1 MDMTHIKKFLNKIHT
16 IQFLVIFIGTTIL
29 LPSLAKSEQN
39 ADHNKTD
46 SASVSARNYYEA
58 GRKEYLKFTPGSFNS
73 AIENFTKA
81 LELDPKFAP
90 AYAGLG
96 EVNSFIG
103 FYRLEVKDD
112 YEKFFN
118 QAYHNILKAL
128 EYGPN
133 LLETQRALAINYL
146 HLSRK
151 GDAEAAANRALQM
164 NPNDAESYY
173 VIWAA
178 NGKKPSDQSIWKALS
193 LDPSLVMAHVDLAT
207 AYFFNTRDYNKAAD
221 QYKKAVELADSPQLH
236 NYLGTTFRSQ
246 GYFPRAIEEYK
257 KAIDLDPNFAPAHMN
272 LGITLFYMNK
282 FNESIEKE
290 RKAISINSRYPDSYF
305 FLARSYE
312 ATNNPQMAIKNY
324 NLFLD
329 LVREQENYYNY
340 IATAKKSLAK
350 LQLGPYNHQ

>member
-1 MDMTHIKKFLNKIHT
+1 MDMTHIKRFLSKIHT
-16 IQFLVIFIGTTIL
+16 IQFLAIFIATTIF
-29 LPSLAKSEQN
+29 LPNLAKSEEN
-39 ADHNKTD
+39 ADQNKTD
-46 SASVSARNYYEA
+46 SASLSARNYYEA
-58 GRKEYLKFTPGSFNS
+58 GRKEYLKFTPQGFNS
-73 AIENFTKA
+73 AIQNFTKA
-81 LELDPKFAP
+81 LGVDPNFAP

-146 HLSRK
+146 HLSRED
-151 GDAEAAANRALQM
+151 DAEAAANRALQM

-178 NGKKPSDQSIWKALS
+178 NGKKPSDQSIRKALI
-193 LDPSLVMAHVDLAT
+193 LDPNLVMAHVDLAT

-221 QYKKAVELADSPQLH
+221 HYKKAVELADSPQLRD
-236 NYLGTTFRSQ
+236 YLGTTFRSQ
-246 GYFPRAIEEYK
+246 GYFPRAIAEYQ
-257 KAIDLDPNFAPAHMN
+257 KAIDLDPNFAPAYMN

-282 FNESIEKE
+282 FNDSIERE
-290 RKAISINSRYPDSYF
+290 RKAISINPRYPDSYF
-305 FLARSYE
+305 FLARGYE
-312 ATNNPQMAIKNY
+312 ATNKPQMAIKNY
-324 NLFLD
+324 NVFLD
-329 LVREQENYYNY
+329 LVSEQENYYGY

-350 LQLGPYNHQ
+350 LRAGSYNH

>member
-1 MDMTHIKKFLNKIHT
+1 MTHIKKFLNKIHT
-16 IQFLVIFIGTTIL
+16 IQFLAIIISATML
-29 LPSLAKSEQN
+29 LPNIAKTEENTDQ
-39 ADHNKTD
+39 NKTG
-46 SASVSARNYYEA
+46 SANTSARDYYEA
-58 GRKEYLKFTPGSFNS
+58 GRKEYLKFTPQSFNS
-73 AIENFTKA
+73 AMQNFNKA

-96 EVNSFIG
+96 ELNSFIG

-118 QAYHNILKAL
+118 QAYHNILKAV

-146 HLSRK
+146 HLSRED
-151 GDAEAAANRALQM
+151 DAEAAAKRALQM

-178 NGKKPSDQSIWKALS
+178 NGKKPSDQSIQKALT
-193 LDPSLVMAHVDLAT
+193 LDPTLVMAHVDLAT
-207 AYFFNTRDYNKAAD
+207 AYFFNTRDYNKAAE

-236 NYLGTTFRSQ
+236 NYLGTTLRSQ

-257 KAIDLDPNFAPAHMN
+257 RAIDLDPNFAPAHMN

-282 FNESIEKE
+282 FDESIERE
-290 RKAISINSRYPDSYF
+290 RKAISINPKYPDSYF
-305 FLARSYE
+305 FLARGYE
-312 ATNNPQMAIKNY
+312 ATNNPQLAIKNY
-324 NLFLD
+324 NVFLD
-329 LVREQENYYNY
+329 LVSEQENYSSY
-340 IATAKKSLAK
+340 ITTAKKSLAK
-350 LQLGPYNHQ
+350 LQAGSYSK

>member
-1 MDMTHIKKFLNKIHT
+1 MGMILIKKILSKIHT
-16 IQFLVIFIGTTIL
+16 LQFLAIFISTTIVFVN
-29 LPSLAKSEQN
+29 LAKSEEDTGQ
-39 ADHNKTD
+39 NKTD
-46 SASVSARNYYEA
+46 TSTLSAKDYYET
-58 GRKEYLKFTPGSFNS
+58 GKKEYLKFTPQGFNS
-73 AIENFTKA
+73 AIENFNKA
-81 LELDPKFAP
+81 LKIDPKFAP

-96 EVNSFIG
+96 EANSFIG
-103 FYRLEVKDD
+103 FYRLEVKDE

-118 QAYHNILKAL
+118 QAYQNILKAL
-128 EYGPN
+128 QYGPN

-146 HLSRK
+146 HLSREN
-151 GDAEAAANRALQM
+151 DAKAAANRVLQI

-178 NGKKPSDQSIWKALS
+178 NGKKPSDQSIWKALI
-193 LDPSLVMAHVDLAT
+193 LDPNLVMAHVDLAT
-207 AYFFNTRDYNKAAD
+207 AYFFNTRDYNKAAEH
-221 QYKKAVELADSPQLH
+221 YKKAVDLADSPQLH

-257 KAIDLDPNFAPAHMN
+257 RAIELDPNFAPAHMN

-282 FNESIEKE
+282 FNESIDREK
-290 RKAISINSRYPDSYF
+290 KAISMNPKYPDSYF

-312 ATNNPQMAIKNY
+312 ATNNPQMAIQNY

-329 LVREQENYYNY
+329 LVSEQENYSNY

-350 LQLGPYNHQ
+350 LQGGSYNK

>member
-1 MDMTHIKKFLNKIHT
+1 MTHVKKILNKIHT
-16 IQFLVIFIGTTIL
+16 IQILAIFISTTIL
-29 LPSLAKSEQN
+29 LPNLAMSEEN
-39 ADHNKTD
+39 ADQNKTD
-46 SASVSARNYYEA
+46 SSSLSARNYYET
-58 GRKEYLKFTPGSFNS
+58 GRKEYLKFTPQSFNK
-73 AIENFTKA
+73 AIENFSKA

-118 QAYHNILKAL
+118 QAYHYILKAL

-146 HLSRK
+146 HLSRED
-151 GDAEAAANRALQM
+151 DAEAAANRVLQM

-173 VIWAA
+173 VVWAA
-178 NGKKPSDQSIWKALS
+178 NGKKPSDQSIWKALI
-193 LDPSLVMAHVDLAT
+193 LDPNLVMAHVDLAT

-221 QYKKAVELADSPQLH
+221 HYKKAVELADSPQLH

-246 GYFPRAIEEYK
+246 GYFPRAIAEYRR
-257 KAIDLDPNFAPAHMN
+257 AIDLDPSFAAAHMN

-282 FNESIEKE
+282 FNESIESE
-290 RKAISINSRYPDSYF
+290 RKAISINPKYPDSYF
-305 FLARSYE
+305 FLARGYE
-312 ATNNPQMAIKNY
+312 ATKNPQMAIKNY
-324 NLFLD
+324 NVFLD
-329 LVREQENYYNY
+329 LVSEQENYSGY

-350 LQLGPYNHQ
+350 LQAGSYNK